1 MVRLVGALAQSAEL
15 EVIIKKTMETV
26 DESREQVFR
35 IGEQSRK
42 EFSILNEE
50 LREIRLKVA
59 KVIEE
64 NDRTQLH
71 ARFSRNR
78 LAEVS
83 KNFNKYSKDEVKA
96 AYETA
101 NEFQVQLA
109 VLQQEEMRLREKRD
123 SIERRLISL
132 KETVERAERLVG
144 QMSVVYNFLS
154 SDIQQLGEKLE
165 EAKEKQEFGLKII
178 EAQEEERRRLSR
190 EIHDGPAQMLANVML
205 RSDLIERTYQDK
217 GIDAALKEI
226 KDLRQMVR
234 SSLSEVRRIIYDL
247 RPMALDDLG
256 LIPTLTKYLSTFE
269 EHTGIV
275 IRFKSLGKERRLH
288 PRLEVALF
296 RLVQEAVQNAHK
308 HADPKEVQV
317 KIEIKVNKVII
328 IIKDDGKGFDQSIKK
343 EGSFGLLGMKERV
356 NMLKGGITIQSKL
369 NIGTAILIEVPV

>member
-1 MVRLVGALAQSAEL
+1 MAQSEL
-15 EVIIKKTMETV
+15 EVIIKKTIETV

-42 EFSILNEE
+42 EFAILNEE
-50 LREIRLKVA
+50 LKDIRHKVA
-59 KVIEE
+59 KVIDE

-83 KNFNKYSKDEVKA
+83 KNFNKYSKEEVKA
-96 AYETA
+96 AYEQA

-109 VLQQEEMRLREKRD
+109 VLQQEEMRLRERRD
-123 SIERRLISL
+123 SIERRIVSL

-205 RSDLIERTYQDK
+205 RSELIERTYLDK
-217 GIDAALKEI
+217 GIDAALIEI
-226 KDLRQMVR
+226 RDLRKMVK

-256 LIPTLTKYLSTFE
+256 LIPTLSKYLTTFE
-269 EHTGIV
+269 ERTGIA
-275 IRFKSLGKERRLH
+275 IRFKSLGKERRLQ

-296 RLVQEAVQNAHK
+296 RLVQEAVQNAYK
-308 HADPKEVQV
+308 HAEPKEVQV
-317 KIEIKVNKVII
+317 KIEIKLNKVII
-328 IIKDDGKGFDQSIKK
+328 IVKDDGKGFDQSVKK

-356 NMLKGGITIQSKL
+356 NMLKGQMTIQSKI
-369 NIGTAILIEVPV
+369 NVGTGIVIEVPI

>member
-1 MVRLVGALAQSAEL
+1 MGALAQSEL
-15 EVIIKKTMETV
+15 EVIIKKTIETV

-42 EFSILNEE
+42 EFAILNEE
-50 LREIRLKVA
+50 LKDIRLKVA
-59 KVIEE
+59 KVIDE

-83 KNFNKYSKDEVKA
+83 KNFNKYSKEEVKA
-96 AYETA
+96 AYEQA

-109 VLQQEEMRLREKRD
+109 VLQQEEMRLRERRD
-123 SIERRLISL
+123 SIERRIVSL

-205 RSDLIERTYQDK
+205 RSELIERTYQDK
-217 GIDAALKEI
+217 GIDAALVEI
-226 KDLRQMVR
+226 RDLRKMVK

-256 LIPTLTKYLSTFE
+256 LIPTLSKYLATFE
-269 EHTGIV
+269 ERTGIA
-275 IRFKSLGKERRLH
+275 IRFKSLGKERRLQ

-296 RLVQEAVQNAHK
+296 RLVQEAVQNAYK
-308 HADPKEVQV
+308 HAEPKEVQV
-317 KIEIKVNKVII
+317 KIEIKLNKVII
-328 IIKDDGKGFDQSIKK
+328 IVKDDGKGFDQSVKK

-356 NMLKGGITIQSKL
+356 NMLKGQMTIQSKI
-369 NIGTAILIEVPV
+369 NVGTAILIEVPI